1 MIREIRLGYEHKYL
15 CLCESVDVVQDSG
28 SMKCLAS
35 SLFNISKSALQIKL
49 KSSQKYL
56 QS

>member
-28 SMKCLAS
+28 SMKRLAS